1 MADAEVA
8 DDPADGEPLGDE
20 PIGETKVE
28 ETQIEETRTE
38 ETQTGRAQGSKA
50 LWHQTIPE
58 SVARVAVIG
67 LVVVLGLGALCGWL
81 GYRVHSQGRA
91 ERDRA
96 LFLEVGKQAAVNLT
110 TIDYQTAEADV
121 ERILDSATGAFRDE
135 FSGRADPYVDVVK
148 KAQSVSSGIVTEAGV
163 ETMSAEEGQVLVAVT
178 VQTTNRVVTEPQPP
192 RYWRMKLTVS
202 KVGNGAKISKVD
214 FVS

>member
-8 DDPADGEPLGDE
+8 DDPADGEPLGHE
-20 PIGETKVE
+20 PPE
-28 ETQIEETRTE
+28 EA
-38 ETQTGRAQGSKA
+38 QTGGTQGSKA
-50 LWHQTIPE
+50 RWHQTVPE

-81 GYRVHSQGRA
+81 GYRIHSQGRA
-91 ERDRA
+91 EQDRA

-135 FSGRADPYVDVVK
+135 FSGRADPLVEVVK
-148 KAQSVSSGIVTEAGV
+148 KAQSVSSGVVTEAGV
-163 ETMSAEEGQVLVAVT
+163 ESMTADDGQVLVAVT
-178 VQTTNRVVTEPQPP
+178 VQTTNRVVTEQQPP
-192 RYWRMKLTVS
+192 SYWRMKLTVS
-202 KVGNGAKISKVD
+202 KVGDGAKVSKVD

>member
-20 PIGETKVE
+20 PPE
-28 ETQIEETRTE
+28 EA
-38 ETQTGRAQGSKA
+38 QTGGTHGSQA
-50 LWHQTIPE
+50 RWHQTVPE

-67 LVVVLGLGALCGWL
+67 LVVVLGLGVLCGWL
-81 GYRVHSQGRA
+81 GYRIHSQGRA
-91 ERDRA
+91 EQDRA

-135 FSGRADPYVDVVK
+135 FSGRADPLVEVVK
-148 KAQSVSSGIVTEAGV
+148 KAQSVSSGVVTEAGV
-163 ETMSAEEGQVLVAVT
+163 ESMTADDGKVLVAVT
-178 VQTTNRVVTEPQPP
+178 VQTTNRVVTEQQPP
-192 RYWRMKLTVS
+192 SYWRMKLTVS
-202 KVGNGAKISKVD
+202 KVGDVAKVSKVD

>member
-20 PIGETKVE
+20 PLE
-28 ETQIEETRTE
+28 EA
-38 ETQTGRAQGSKA
+38 QTVGAQGSKA
-50 LWHQTIPE
+50 RWHRTVPE

-81 GYRVHSQGRA
+81 GYRIHSQGRV
-91 ERDRA
+91 EQDRA

-135 FSGRADPYVDVVK
+135 FSGRADPLVEVVK
-148 KAQSVSSGIVTEAGV
+148 KAQSVSSGVVTEAGV
-163 ETMSAEEGQVLVAVT
+163 ESMTADDGQVLVAVT
-178 VQTTNRVVTEPQPP
+178 VQTTNRVVTEQQPP
-192 RYWRMKLTVS
+192 SYWRMKLTVS
-202 KVGNGAKISKVD
+202 KVGDGAKVSKVD

>member
-28 ETQIEETRTE
+28 ETQIEETRT
-38 ETQTGRAQGSKA
+38 GRAQGSKA

-58 SVARVAVIG
+58 PVARVAGIG
-67 LVVVLGLGALCGWL
+67 VGVVLGLGALCGWL

-148 KAQSVSSGIVTEAGV
+148 KAQSVSSGVVTEAGV

>member
-1 MADAEVA
+1 MVAADAEVA

-28 ETQIEETRTE
+28 EPRSRNRTAVKGPKLCGTRRFGV
-38 ETQTGRAQGSKA
+38 GRLRRG
-50 LWHQTIPE
+50 H
-58 SVARVAVIG
+58 R
-67 LVVVLGLGALCGWL
+67 LGGGGPALCGWL

-121 ERILDSATGAFRDE
+121 ERILDQRRVPFRRVLRTGGSVRRCRQRRNRCP
-135 FSGRADPYVDVVK
+135 RA
-148 KAQSVSSGIVTEAGV
+148 SSPRPAV

-192 RYWRMKLTVS
+192 GT
-202 KVGNGAKISKVD
+202 GE
-214 FVS
+214 

>member
-1 MADAEVA
+1 MADPEVA

-20 PIGETKVE
+20 PPE
-28 ETQIEETRTE
+28 EA
-38 ETQTGRAQGSKA
+38 QTGGTQGSQA
-50 LWHQTIPE
+50 RWHQTVPE

-81 GYRVHSQGRA
+81 GYRIHSQGRA
-91 ERDRA
+91 EQDRA

-135 FSGRADPYVDVVK
+135 FSGRADPLVEVVK
-148 KAQSVSSGIVTEAGV
+148 KAQSVSSGVVTEAGV
-163 ETMSAEEGQVLVAVT
+163 ESMTADDGKVLVAVT
-178 VQTTNRVVTEPQPP
+178 VQTTNRVVTEQQPP
-192 RYWRMKLTVS
+192 SYWRMKLTVS
-202 KVGNGAKISKVD
+202 KVGDGAKVSKVD

>member
-1 MADAEVA
+1 MADPEVA

-20 PIGETKVE
+20 PPE
-28 ETQIEETRTE
+28 EA
-38 ETQTGRAQGSKA
+38 QTGGTHGSQA
-50 LWHQTIPE
+50 RWHQTVPE

-67 LVVVLGLGALCGWL
+67 LVVVLGLGVLCGWL
-81 GYRVHSQGRA
+81 GYRIHSQGRA
-91 ERDRA
+91 EQDRA

-135 FSGRADPYVDVVK
+135 FSGRADPLVEVVK
-148 KAQSVSSGIVTEAGV
+148 KAQSVSSGVVTEAGV
-163 ETMSAEEGQVLVAVT
+163 ESMTADDGQVLVAVT
-178 VQTTNRVVTEPQPP
+178 VQTTNRVVTEQQPP
-192 RYWRMKLTVS
+192 SYWRMKLTVS
-202 KVGNGAKISKVD
+202 KVGDGAKVSKVD

>member
-20 PIGETKVE
+20 PPE
-28 ETQIEETRTE
+28 EA
-38 ETQTGRAQGSKA
+38 QTGGTHGSQA
-50 LWHQTIPE
+50 RWHQTVPE

-67 LVVVLGLGALCGWL
+67 LVVVLGLGVLCGWL
-81 GYRVHSQGRA
+81 GYRIHSQGRA
-91 ERDRA
+91 EQDRA

-135 FSGRADPYVDVVK
+135 FSGRADPLVEVVK
-148 KAQSVSSGIVTEAGV
+148 KAQSVSSGVVTEAGV